1 MYKFHYLPLYYG
13 AKYIFN
19 SPIQTYMTKTFL
31 QNKSKLEKEYM
42 QVKTKIEN
50 TFYLVSVVKLLS
62 RKLFFSES
70 KWHLV
75 FFKKF

>member
-1 MYKFHYLPLYYG
+1 MYKFRYLPLYYR

-19 SPIQTYMTKTFL
+19 SPIQTYMIKTFL

-42 QVKTKIEN
+42 HVKTKIEN